1 MGTSS
6 SHGGN
11 KDKKGLL
18 PNDYVKPIVSW
29 QDTKT
34 GFSKYINGNG
44 GSIKKTASNYIK
56 SSGGAGQLFSCNT
69 KSGFSVLQSSLVLR
83 ALGKASQRRLGE
95 PMSSYLL
102 LGREILMSPLLFL
115 QGFSQ
120 CSFVTLGQGHSASES
135 TAAAGACLT

>member
-1 MGTSS
+1 M
-6 SHGGN
+6 
-11 KDKKGLL
+11 L
-18 PNDYVKPIVSW
+18 
-29 QDTKT
+29 
-34 GFSKYINGNG
+34 INTFLKEEAD
-44 GSIKKTASNYIK
+44 GSLHLQIKLGDWG
-56 SSGGAGQLFSCNT
+56 GGAGQLFSCNT